1 MNIRRIRRKLS
12 AWIMT
17 KEDREIVQEALD
29 LYADIIARRN
39 VTRKDED
46 HDWMSVRILT
56 DDLNV
61 KV

>member
-61 KV
+61 KP

>member
-12 AWIMT
+12 SWIMT

-61 KV
+61 KP

>member
-29 LYADIIARRN
+29 LYAGIIARRN

-56 DDLNV
+56 DDLNL
-61 KV
+61 KP

>member
-29 LYADIIARRN
+29 LYADIIAPCN
-39 VTRKDED
+39 VTRKNEY
-46 HDWMSVRILT
+46 HDWMSVRILI

-61 KV
+61 KA

>member
-17 KEDREIVQEALD
+17 KEDRGIVQEALD

-46 HDWMSVRILT
+46 HDWMSVRMLT

-61 KV
+61 KP

>member
-1 MNIRRIRRKLS
+1 MNIKRIRRKLS

-46 HDWMSVRILT
+46 HDWMSVRVLT

-61 KV
+61 KR